1 MPSRASSFP
10 KEAAAAAA
18 AARAAIAVA
27 DEAASGGVIEGTD
40 NDMSRPQQWAIL
52 TEDFGMA
59 LHAYNSNDD
68 HPVPEVFHILIK
80 KRIWL
85 VEGNWGERA
94 NLQRWAD
101 DMINTDFGA
110 SIEPGLERATSI
122 DAGFVVY
129 KIKKTAWPAI
139 TEILPAGLQV
149 LTRETFKAWCDALK
163 NFCDGNVAEAET
175 TLRNARLM
183 PA

>member
-40 NDMSRPQQWAIL
+40 NNDMSRPQQWAIL

-68 HPVPEVFHILIK
+68 HPVPEVFHILIE

-85 VEGNWGERA
+85 VEGNWGEHA
-94 NLQRWAD
+94 NLQ
-101 DMINTDFGA
+101 
-110 SIEPGLERATSI
+110 
-122 DAGFVVY
+122 
-129 KIKKTAWPAI
+129 PAVGRPM
-139 TEILPAGLQV
+139 T
-149 LTRETFKAWCDALK
+149 
-163 NFCDGNVAEAET
+163 
-175 TLRNARLM
+175 
-183 PA
+183 